1 MKKIFFIILIAL
13 GIPKIFA
20 QHELT
25 RDSLSILV
33 NPDSI
38 NFVQTKLNKLLSTYR
53 LEANFLF
60 NKTFSDFSFSVKEDY
75 GSTLIKS
82 SDKSIKDEHFFSMR
96 TAYNFSEN
104 FSGGFAVNHSIL
116 SDSRK
121 IGLNSAVQSN
131 IVFIPRYTFAPEIF
145 LAPFAGYSSN
155 RQIGVHDDGILYGGE
170 GGFRSNS
177 GDGFEFVS
185 SVKISEE
192 DILPRKNNIHDFN
205 LSAVNRFSEFVGN
218 ILHVSY
224 IESRKD
230 FYYEADSLIRREYS
244 VINNIQSR
252 KENNFQFDDSL
263 RYLQFLPNTNL
274 TLHSSVLWRKIFRDT
289 KYKSTNVSSKTVF
302 DTEIH
307 ELKLDLEGEAEY
319 YKDDFHFLVKTAF
332 TERDEKHSAKNFDGA
347 DPIDFEVRSTSESQK
362 NNFTQLTSLTISTDY
377 KISSKD
383 NISLSLFHNK
393 LTYDTPS
400 KENYDDRDELLSI
413 IKLRYSRMLN
423 PYFEFFTS
431 SEGTINKL
439 VYISSQRSSN
449 NNVNRVLKLQSG
461 GKFTSSRLRSYNAF
475 DVSANYTVY
484 DYEDLNPNYKSYSF
498 RQFGMF
504 DSTSLRV
511 VRNIDAKFTGY
522 LRLSE
527 QGELKWKEFSMK
539 PTRFLEESFL
549 LPQIAYFFMN
559 AQFVIG
565 FRQFSLKTYSY
576 NQTSKVL
583 ESSYLSRGPITEI
596 YYSVVGKV
604 QLQLKAWYE
613 FVTVNNQKVNEIP
626 NLDFAVLLNI

>member
-1 MKKIFFIILIAL
+1 MKKMFFIIFIAL

-53 LEANFLF
+53 LETNFLY
-60 NKTFSDFSFSVKEDY
+60 NKSISDFSFSIKENY
-75 GSTLIKS
+75 RSTLIKS

-96 TAYNFSEN
+96 TAYYFSRN

-121 IGLNSAVQSN
+121 IGLNSAVQSSV
-131 IVFIPRYTFAPEIF
+131 IFIPRYTFTPEIF

-177 GDGFEFVS
+177 GDGFELLS

-205 LSAVNRFSEFVGN
+205 LSATNRFSEFVGN
-218 ILHVSY
+218 ILHISY
-224 IESRKD
+224 VETRKD
-230 FYYEADSLIRREYS
+230 FYYEADSLIRKEYL

-263 RYLQFLPNTNL
+263 RYLQFLPNTNF

-289 KYKSTNVSSKTVF
+289 KYKSTSVSSRTVF

-319 YKDDFHFLVKTAF
+319 YKDDFHLLVKTAF
-332 TERDEKHSAKNFDGA
+332 TERDEKHSAKNFTGA
-347 DPIDFEVRSTSESQK
+347 DQIDFEVRSSSESQK
-362 NNFTQLTSLTISTDY
+362 NNFTQLTSLSISSDY

-400 KENYDDRDELLSI
+400 TENYDDRDELLSI
-413 IKLRYSRMLN
+413 IKLRYSRRLN

-449 NNVNRVLKLQSG
+449 NNINRVLKLQSG
-461 GKFTSSRLRSYNAF
+461 GIFTGSGLRSYNAF

-504 DSTSLRV
+504 DSTSFRIL
-511 VRNIDAKFTGY
+511 RNIDAKFTGY

-549 LPQIAYFFMN
+549 LPQVAYFFMN

-565 FRQFSLKTYSY
+565 YRQFSLKTYSY
-576 NQTSKVL
+576 SQTTKVL

-596 YYSVVGKV
+596 YFSVVGKV